1 MSLPPRFPCHC
12 VSQISPLGLFALVDT
27 GAIVIK
33 SKVPATPGE
42 AGVEWRI
49 MGPVSS
55 DEHQSCTFEVEESV
69 GGLDEGN
76 STSLF
81 LRNMMK

>member
-1 MSLPPRFPCHC
+1 M
-12 VSQISPLGLFALVDT
+12 SPLGLFALVDT
-27 GAIVIK
+27 GAIGK

-55 DEHQSCTFEVEESV
+55 DEHQSSTFEVEESV
-69 GGLDEGN
+69 GGLKEGN